1 MIIKI
6 CGIKN
11 KETLIC
17 CEKNKV
23 DFFGMIFYHKSPRN
37 ITYEEARS
45 LIDVSREFAIKPVG
59 VFVNHDIK
67 ELKKIIYSLNLNFIQ
82 LHGDE
87 DQLYI
92 DELKDKF
99 KLKIFKKISI
109 KTNQDF
115 KEANKF
121 NNIDYLLF
129 DYKPNSDE
137 LPGGNSKSFNW
148 NFLKEQKIDLPWFV
162 SGGINHENIK
172 KLQNLIN
179 PYGIDLSSGVEEQK
193 GIKSINKINK
203 FFRVFY
209 DK

>member
-92 DELKDKF
+92 NELKDKF

>member
-11 KETLIC
+11 KETLVC

-37 ITYEEARS
+37 ISYEEARM
-45 LIDVSREFAIKPVG
+45 LIDVSREFSIKPVG

-203 FFRVFY
+203 FFKIFY

>member
-37 ITYEEARS
+37 ISYEEARM

-92 DELKDKF
+92 NELKDKF

-109 KTNQDF
+109 KTNKDF

-179 PYGIDLSSGVEEQK
+179 PYGIDLSSGVEDQK

>member
-92 DELKDKF
+92 NELKNEF

-109 KTNQDF
+109 KTNKDF
-115 KEANKF
+115 KEANKI

-129 DYKPNSDE
+129 DYKPNSNE

-148 NFLKEQKIDLPWFV
+148 NFLKEQKIDFPWFV

-203 FFRVFY
+203 FFKIFY